1 MFLKNNPVEKEGK
14 TGLSRDWGEKKAQ
27 KPLISPRLWICTN
40 SSHSLSFLYF
50 FSWTQWFTA
59 ENWLREGVNS
69 GWYWS
74 LTVVDSFFT
83 AGCQNQTAAEQWS
96 SVLHRKTLK
105 SIG

>member
-50 FSWTQWFTA
+50 FS
-59 ENWLREGVNS
+59 
-69 GWYWS
+69 
-74 LTVVDSFFT
+74 
-83 AGCQNQTAAEQWS
+83 
-96 SVLHRKTLK
+96 
-105 SIG
+105 